1 MPHLGDTPGHL
12 SVYRA
17 FVVQFDTQADIAC
30 GSFTGRVEH
39 VVSGQ
44 AIQFHSLE
52 TLLAFM
58 ARLLHSGSHTAGNEE
73 HA

>member
-1 MPHLGDTPGHL
+1 MPHPDDQLGPL

-17 FVVQFDTQADIAC
+17 FVVQFDTRTDIER
-30 GSFTGRVEH
+30 GHLVGRVEH

-58 ARLLHSGSHTAGNEE
+58 AQLLHTGHRPDGDGKT
-73 HA
+73 

>member
-1 MPHLGDTPGHL
+1 
-12 SVYRA
+12 
-17 FVVQFDTQADIAC
+17 VVQFDTRTDIER
-30 GSFTGRVEH
+30 GHLTGRVEH

-58 ARLLHSGSHTAGNEE
+58 AQLLHIEHRSGSDGKRKQTC
-73 HA
+73 

>member
-1 MPHLGDTPGHL
+1 MPHSDDQPGHL

-17 FVVQFDTQADIAC
+17 FVVQFDTRTDIER
-30 GSFTGRVEH
+30 GHLTGRVEH

-58 ARLLHSGSHTAGNEE
+58 AQQLHTEHRPCGNGET
-73 HA
+73 

>member
-1 MPHLGDTPGHL
+1 
-12 SVYRA
+12 
-17 FVVQFDTQADIAC
+17 VVQFDTRTDIER
-30 GSFTGRVEH
+30 GHLTGRVEH

-58 ARLLHSGSHTAGNEE
+58 A
-73 HA
+73 